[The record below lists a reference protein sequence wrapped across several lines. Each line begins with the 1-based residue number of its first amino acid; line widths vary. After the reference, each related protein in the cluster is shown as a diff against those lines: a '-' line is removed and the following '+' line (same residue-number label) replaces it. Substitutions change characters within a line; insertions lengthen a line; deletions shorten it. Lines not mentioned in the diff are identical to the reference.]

1 MEQIEKLRNATRRTS
16 QLAHQLL
23 ALSRADER
31 SMDAQPLQRVDL
43 KDLCETLLENFLD
56 AATGKGLD
64 LGLEVQP
71 VHVTGH
77 GWLAGVD
84 VQPGGQRH

>member
-1 MEQIEKLRNATRRTS
+1 
-16 QLAHQLL
+16 
-23 ALSRADER
+23 
-31 SMDAQPLQRVDL
+31 MDAQPLQRVDL

-71 VHVTGH
+71 VARHRR
-77 GWLAGVD
+77 WLAAGS
-84 VQPGGQRH
+84 